1 MSSEEL
7 SCFILQVWT
16 GGFPCVFKI
25 GHAHG
30 GLGKVKVEN
39 DAGFEDIK
47 GVVAVSNQYCTIEKF
62 VEAYCDLHVFK
73 IGDKYK
79 AVMRRSLTGNWKSN
93 VGDVEVKEV
102 PVQDRYKRWI
112 DEAASMFGGLELCSL
127 EAIVDKTGIT
137 QITRN
142 AVECKIIIQVISQ
155 ENCSCKQRKAC
166 DAQNN
171 HEFICRP
178 GIYY

>member
-1 MSSEEL
+1 MKS
-7 SCFILQVWT
+7 FILQVWT

-137 QITRN
+137 Q
-142 AVECKIIIQVISQ
+142 KK
-155 ENCSCKQRKAC
+155 CS
-166 DAQNN
+166 
-171 HEFICRP
+171 
-178 GIYY
+178 